1 MSKTPRLTLEKTFL
15 YDQNDVCIRYEI
27 YLDKNIHPHNVAMIL
42 VIQEDE
48 KSRIIIEKIHPNAQ
62 TQQSSGFQQQVGTMF
77 NPGPLQV
84 ANAEEYCSKDFDKSY
99 S

>member
-1 MSKTPRLTLEKTFL
+1 MSKTPRLTLENTFL

-27 YLDKNIHPHNVAMIL
+27 YSDKNNDPRNVVMIL

-48 KSRIIIEKIHPNAQ
+48 KSRIIVEKIHPNAQ
-62 TQQSSGFQQQVGTMF
+62 TQQSSGIQQQVGTMF

-84 ANAEEYCSKDFDKSY
+84 TNAEGYCSKHFDKSY